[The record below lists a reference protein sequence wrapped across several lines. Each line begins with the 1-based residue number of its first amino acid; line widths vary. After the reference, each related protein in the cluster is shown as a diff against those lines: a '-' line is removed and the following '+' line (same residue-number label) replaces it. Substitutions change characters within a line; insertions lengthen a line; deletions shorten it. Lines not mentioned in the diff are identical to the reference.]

1 MPRTSDR
8 NYEAMVIL
16 NAGLGDEETEALVGK
31 LRGILTEGGAEIRET
46 SLWGRRRLA
55 YEIQKKKEGYYL
67 IFYFTLDSPG
77 DTLEQFEKL
86 CRYNEDILRHMV
98 VKVPFKKK
106 GEDVKQIVPKPGHLA
121 DYKFEPRVYRRRPP
135 RDARRPVDRQ
145 ESAPAEQGPV
155 DSPVAG
161 EAKADEVK
169 KEPVVPVVEAA
180 EAVTADTAVTETGGT
195 GDAPESVESG
205 PAKE

>member
-106 GEDVKQIVPKPGHLA
+106 GEDVKQIVPKPGH
-121 DYKFEPRVYRRRPP
+121 
-135 RDARRPVDRQ
+135 
-145 ESAPAEQGPV
+145 
-155 DSPVAG
+155 
-161 EAKADEVK
+161 
-169 KEPVVPVVEAA
+169 
-180 EAVTADTAVTETGGT
+180 
-195 GDAPESVESG
+195 
-205 PAKE
+205 

>member
-16 NAGLGDEETEALVGK
+16 NAGLGDEETEGLVGK
-31 LRGILTEGGAEIRET
+31 LRGILTEGGADIRET

-55 YEIQKKKEGYYL
+55 YEIQKKKEGYYV
-67 IFYFTLDSPG
+67 IFYFTLDAPG

-135 RDARRPVDRQ
+135 RDSRRPVDRQ
-145 ESAPAEQGPV
+145 ESAPA
-155 DSPVAG
+155 AT
-161 EAKADEVK
+161 EAKAEET

-180 EAVTADTAVTETGGT
+180 DPVVAAETVTADTAVPEADGT
-195 GDAPESVESG
+195 GDAVESVDSG